1 MGSMLERLPERART
15 PAVARA
21 ITSPGTIL
29 LAGAG
34 ASAAILAGVPLAA
47 AAVVGGLVWAGRVAL
62 AVPRKARR
70 AEANPALVEEPW
82 RSLVRQA
89 QRAETRFDQVLAG
102 TGPGPLKDRLAEV
115 DARVAVASTSAG
127 ASPGGERAVGGGRRP
142 RHRRPQRQLEAAE
155 AEAARHPDGPTSPA
169 RPAAVRQQLASA
181 ERLAGVARDAEDR
194 LRRLAAQLNE
204 AVARAV
210 ELSLQGPDL
219 GTLQPLGTDVDSLVG
234 ELESLRVALEETRSG
249 CTPAC

>member
-1 MGSMLERLPERART
+1 MLERLPERART
-15 PAVARA
+15 PAMARA

-34 ASAAILAGVPLAA
+34 ASAAILAGAPLAA
-47 AAVVGGLVWAGRVAL
+47 AAVVGGLVWAGRIAL
-62 AVPRKARR
+62 AVPRKTRR
-70 AEANPALVEEPW
+70 AEANPTMVKEPW

-89 QRAETRFDQVLAG
+89 QRAEARFDQVLSTTA
-102 TGPGPLKDRLAEV
+102 PGPLKDRLAEV
-115 DARVAVASTSAG
+115 DARVAVGVDECWRIAQRGNELSA
-127 ASPGGERAVGGGRRP
+127 AVADLNVDDLHAQLERA
-142 RHRRPQRQLEAAE
+142 EAQASRYPE
-155 AEAARHPDGPTSPA
+155 RADLAGTAAA
-169 RPAAVRQQLASA
+169 IRQQLASA

-234 ELESLRVALEETRSG
+234 ELETLRVALEETTR
-249 CTPAC
+249 

>member
-1 MGSMLERLPERART
+1 MMGPMLERLPERART
-15 PAVARA
+15 PAMARA

-47 AAVVGGLVWAGRVAL
+47 AAVVGGLVWVGRIAM

-70 AEANPALVEEPW
+70 VDVNPASVKEPW

-89 QRAETRFDQVLAG
+89 QRAESRFDQVLSTTA
-102 TGPGPLKDRLAEV
+102 PGPLKERLAEV
-115 DARVAVASTSAG
+115 DARVAVGVDECWRIAQRGNELSA
-127 ASPGGERAVGGGRRP
+127 AVADLDVADLQSQLQRAEAQAARNPERAD
-142 RHRRPQRQLEAAE
+142 LTATA
-155 AEAARHPDGPTSPA
+155 
-169 RPAAVRQQLASA
+169 AAVGQQLASA

-210 ELSLQGPDL
+210 ELSLQSPDL
-219 GTLQPLGTDVDSLVG
+219 GTLQPLGSDVDNLVG
-234 ELESLRVALEETRSG
+234 ELESLRVALEETG
-249 CTPAC
+249 G

>member
-1 MGSMLERLPERART
+1 MMGAMLERLPERART
-15 PAVARA
+15 PAMARA

-34 ASAAILAGVPLAA
+34 ASAAILAGVPVAA
-47 AAVVGGLVWAGRVAL
+47 AALVGGLVWAGRIAM

-89 QRAETRFDQVLAG
+89 QRAETRFDQVLA
-102 TGPGPLKDRLAEV
+102 TTSPGPLKDRLAEV
-115 DARVAVASTSAG
+115 DARVAVGVDECWRIAQRGNELSDAV
-127 ASPGGERAVGGGRRP
+127 ADLDVADLRAQLGR
-142 RHRRPQRQLEAAE
+142 AD
-155 AEAARHPDGPTSPA
+155 AEAARHPERTDLIGTA
-169 RPAAVRQQLASA
+169 DAVRQQLASA

-210 ELSLQGPDL
+210 ELSLQSPDL
-219 GTLQPLGTDVDSLVG
+219 GTLKPLGTDVDSLVG
-234 ELESLRVALEETRSG
+234 ELESLRVALEETSR
-249 CTPAC
+249 

>member
-1 MGSMLERLPERART
+1 MMERLPERART

-21 ITSPGTIL
+21 ITAPGTIL

-47 AAVVGGLVWAGRVAL
+47 AALVGAAFWAGRVAL

-70 AEANPALVEEPW
+70 AAINPALVAEPW

-89 QRAETRFDQVLAG
+89 QRAEARFDQVLA
-102 TGPGPLKDRLAEV
+102 TTAPGPLRDRLAEV
-115 DARVAVASTSAG
+115 DARVAVGVDESWRIAQRGHELSAAVADLG
-127 ASPGGERAVGGGRRP
+127 VDDLRTQLKRAD
-142 RHRRPQRQLEAAE
+142 
-155 AEAARHPDGPTSPA
+155 AEAARHPD
-169 RPAAVRQQLASA
+169 RPALAGTADAVRQQLASA

-194 LRRLAAQLNE
+194 LGRLAAQLNE

-210 ELSLQGPDL
+210 ELSLHGSDI
-219 GTLQPLGTDVDSLVG
+219 GTLQPLGSDVDGLVG
-234 ELESLRVALEETRSG
+234 ELESLRVALEETSRERAG
-249 CTPAC
+249 

>member
-1 MGSMLERLPERART
+1 M
-15 PAVARA
+15 ARA

-34 ASAAILAGVPLAA
+34 ASAAILAGAPLAA
-47 AAVVGGLVWAGRVAL
+47 AAAVGGLVWFGRVAM

-70 AEANPALVEEPW
+70 AEVKPTMVKEPW
-82 RSLVRQA
+82 RSLVKQA
-89 QRAETRFDQVLAG
+89 QRAETRFDQVLSTTA
-102 TGPGPLKDRLAEV
+102 PGPLKDRLAEV
-115 DARVAVASTSAG
+115 DARVAVGVDECWRIAQRGHQLS
-127 ASPGGERAVGGGRRP
+127 RAVADLNVEDLQAQLARTEAQAAHYP
-142 RHRRPQRQLEAAE
+142 ERQDLAGTA
-155 AEAARHPDGPTSPA
+155 
-169 RPAAVRQQLASA
+169 AAVRQQLASA

-210 ELSLQGPDL
+210 ELSLQGPDM

-234 ELESLRVALEETRSG
+234 ELESLRVALEETTR
-249 CTPAC
+249 

>member
-1 MGSMLERLPERART
+1 MLERLPERART
-15 PAVARA
+15 PAMARA

-34 ASAAILAGVPLAA
+34 ASVAILAGVPLAA
-47 AAVVGGLVWAGRVAL
+47 AAVVGVVVWAGRVAL

-70 AEANPALVEEPW
+70 AQANPDLVKEPW

-89 QRAETRFDQVLAG
+89 QRAETRFDQVLA
-102 TGPGPLKDRLAEV
+102 TTAPGPLKDRLAEV
-115 DARVAVASTSAG
+115 DARVAVGADECWRIAQRGNELSAAVADLG
-127 ASPGGERAVGGGRRP
+127 VADLQGQLQRAETQAAQNPERAE
-142 RHRRPQRQLEAAE
+142 LAAT
-155 AEAARHPDGPTSPA
+155 A
-169 RPAAVRQQLASA
+169 AAVREQLASA

-210 ELSLQGPDL
+210 ELSLQSPDI
-219 GTLQPLGTDVDSLVG
+219 GTLQPLGSDVDSLVG
-234 ELESLRVALEETRSG
+234 ELESLRVALEET
-249 CTPAC
+249 AH

>member
-1 MGSMLERLPERART
+1 MLERLPERART
-15 PAVARA
+15 PAMARA

-47 AAVVGGLVWAGRVAL
+47 AAVVAGVVWVGRVAM

-70 AEANPALVEEPW
+70 AEVDPATVKEPW
-82 RSLVRQA
+82 RSLVKQA
-89 QRAETRFDQVLAG
+89 QRAESRFDQVLA
-102 TGPGPLKDRLAEV
+102 TTAPGPLKDRLAEV
-115 DARVAVASTSAG
+115 DARVAVGVDECWRIAERGNELSA
-127 ASPGGERAVGGGRRP
+127 AVADLGVDDL
-142 RHRRPQRQLEAAE
+142 HNQLQRAE
-155 AEAARHPDGPTSPA
+155 AEAARHPDRTDLAGTA
-169 RPAAVRQQLASA
+169 TAIRQQLASA

-210 ELSLQGPDL
+210 ELSLQGPDM
-219 GTLQPLGTDVDSLVG
+219 GSLQPLGSDVDSLVG
-234 ELESLRVALEETRSG
+234 ELETLRVALEETTR
-249 CTPAC
+249 

>member
-1 MGSMLERLPERART
+1 MLERLPERART
-15 PAVARA
+15 PAMARA

-47 AAVVGGLVWAGRVAL
+47 AAVVGGLVWAGRIAL
-62 AVPRKARR
+62 AVPRKTRR
-70 AEANPALVEEPW
+70 TAITATSVREPW

-89 QRAETRFDQVLAG
+89 QRAETRFKQVVAS
-102 TGPGPLKDRLAEV
+102 TDAGPLRERLAEV
-115 DARVAVASTSAG
+115 DARI
-127 ASPGGERAVGGGRRP
+127 AVGVDECWRIA
-142 RHRRPQRQLEAAE
+142 QRGDELQAALSDFDVADLQSQLAHADAE
-155 AEAARHPDGPTSPA
+155 ADRAPA
-169 RPAAVRQQLASA
+169 RVELRGTAEALRAQLASA
-181 ERLAGVARDAEDR
+181 DRLSTVARDAEDR

-219 GTLQPLGTDVDSLVG
+219 GTLQPLGSDVDSLVG
-234 ELESLRVALEETRSG
+234 ELESLRAALEETGGGR
-249 CTPAC
+249 PAVGS